1 MSLSALAHTKANIKY
16 IYNINMAWHQPLF
29 ACISYFVLHFIH
41 IGYAIFARV
50 RAICERKHPNDAVH
64 VPPPLQRYWLR
75 TVLTTY
81 MNPSSSKD
89 VADMEIKRRNSP
101 ASTE

>member
-1 MSLSALAHTKANIKY
+1 MEWQHTL
-16 IYNINMAWHQPLF
+16 PVPF
-29 ACISYFVLHFIH
+29 ACISHLFYTCCMYRTCIEW
-41 IGYAIFARV
+41 AIFARV
-50 RAICERKHPNDAVH
+50 RAIWEHKHPKAAVH

-81 MNPSSSKD
+81 MNQGSSKD
-89 VADMEIKRRNSP
+89 VADMKIKRRNSS

>member
-1 MSLSALAHTKANIKY
+1 MEWQHTL
-16 IYNINMAWHQPLF
+16 PVPF
-29 ACISYFVLHFIH
+29 ACIQTYFIH
-41 IGYAIFARV
+41 VAYIGYKWAIFARV
-50 RAICERKHPNDAVH
+50 RAIWERKHPCDAVH

-75 TVLTTY
+75 KVLTTY